1 MLGLG
6 YAPYL
11 DRSELQE
18 LQLEMRDAGQGF
30 YVVRHGGV
38 RSRYGPVVYL
48 EPRTP
53 ATREQIGKDMF
64 ADPQLPTTMARQR
77 AENAVRLTG
86 PVRPAAGQG
95 RQRPRPALAPP

>member
-18 LQLEMRDAGQGF
+18 LQLELRYAGQGF
-30 YVVRHGGV
+30 YVVRPGGV

-48 EPRTP
+48 EPRTT
-53 ATREQIGKDMF
+53 ANREQIGKDMF
-64 ADPQLPTTMARQR
+64 ADPQRHATMARPR
-77 AENAVRLTG
+77 AERTDERPDGKAC
-86 PVRPAAGQG
+86 VRPC
-95 RQRPRPALAPP
+95 RSRWSSCN

>member
-30 YVVRHGGV
+30 YVVRPGGV

-53 ATREQIGKDMF
+53 ANREQNGKDMF
-64 ADPQLPTTMARQR
+64 SDPQRHATMARAR
-77 AENAVRLTG
+77 DANAVRMPG
-86 PVRPAAGQG
+86 PVRVERAMG
-95 RQRPRPALAPP
+95 RDRKSGRWGER